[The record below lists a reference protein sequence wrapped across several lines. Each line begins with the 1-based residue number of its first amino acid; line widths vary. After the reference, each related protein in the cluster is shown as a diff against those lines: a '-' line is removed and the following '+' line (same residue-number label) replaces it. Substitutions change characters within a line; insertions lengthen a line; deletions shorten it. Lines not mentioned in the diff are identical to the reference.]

1 MPWKPLTDGDFPT
14 LGWGVIDWMT
24 EYLARPDSADYE
36 PFVPT
41 PEQED
46 FILRYYEL
54 DPETGR
60 RKIHRGVISRG
71 RGWGKARSQVAF
83 AR

>member
-1 MPWKPLTDGDFPT
+1 MPWKPQSEDDFPT
-14 LGWGVIDWMT
+14 LGWEAIDWMT
-24 EYLARPDSADYE
+24 AYLSRPDTPDYE

-46 FILRYYEL
+46 FILRYYQV

-60 RKIHRGVISRG
+60 RKIIRGVISRG
-71 RGWGKARSQVAF
+71 RGWGKVHSRALSAL
-83 AR
+83 

>member
-1 MPWKPLTDGDFPT
+1 MPWKPQSDNDFPT
-14 LGWGVIDWMT
+14 LGWEAIDWMT
-24 EYLARPDSADYE
+24 AYLGRPDTPDYE

-46 FILRYYEL
+46 FILRYYQL

-60 RKIHRGVISRG
+60 RKIIRGVISRG
-71 RGWGKARSQVAF
+71 RGWGKAHSRALSAL
-83 AR
+83 